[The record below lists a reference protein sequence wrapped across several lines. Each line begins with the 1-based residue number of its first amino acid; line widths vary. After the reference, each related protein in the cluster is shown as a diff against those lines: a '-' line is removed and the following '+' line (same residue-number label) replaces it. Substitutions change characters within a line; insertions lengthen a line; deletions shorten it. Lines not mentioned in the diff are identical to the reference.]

1 MVQFRKSGT
10 LNGSN
15 THKMPI
21 LESLTNEKIIPLS
34 VYKKVPLTLLALALA
49 LPLAAQKKNQSFQ
62 LHIHKT
68 TAAIEVDGIGN
79 DLAWQDTDVATNF
92 YMVLPMD
99 TGMANEPSEIRMT
112 YDENNLYL
120 LATFYNATKGPYYV
134 ESLRRDFSFGKN
146 DNFLLFMD
154 PFNNQ
159 TTGYS
164 FGSNA
169 AGAQWDGTMHSGG
182 SVDLNWDSKWVSA
195 VTSDEEKWVFEM
207 AIPFKSIRYEDGVKE
222 WGINFSRLDL
232 KSGEKSS
239 WTPIPRQ
246 FPTASL
252 AYTGTL
258 VWDSPPPT
266 PKTNFSIIP
275 YVLGGIGED
284 MENNTDTQYDKKIG
298 GDVKFSLSTSLNLDL
313 TVNPDFSQVEVDR
326 QVTNLDR
333 FELFF
338 PEKRQF
344 FLENGDLFANFGY
357 ATIRPFFSRR
367 IGLGVPIR
375 AGARVSGNLN
385 KKWRLGLMDM
395 QTASI
400 DETGLP
406 SQNFGVLSLQ
416 RKVFA
421 RSSIGLM
428 LVNKE
433 SFNYPQDTD
442 SLRTVFP
449 KFNRNVGLEYNL
461 ASANNQWTGK
471 AFFLKSFA
479 PNKNGNGISQAAHL
493 EYKSRKWN
501 WKIQEESVEDD
512 YTAEVGFVPRNG
524 YVNVTSYIGHLF
536 FPKKS
541 TILSHGPKLSASYF
555 FNEKL
560 ERTDNINLL
569 EYLLDFR
576 DRSKLNF
583 GVSDEYVELLSP
595 FDPTRSGKESLD
607 VGTQHHWNAYTF
619 DFISKPQS
627 MFTYSF
633 GGRFGG
639 YYSEGN
645 RTSLISELGYRFQPF
660 VSLSSNLSY
669 NHINLPAPWNN
680 TEFWLIGSEVDITF
694 TNKLFFATLFQYNEQ
709 SKNFNLNSRFQ
720 WRYKPASDLFL
731 VYSNNYLIEP
741 FEGRNWALTLKFTY
755 WFNK

>member
-1 MVQFRKSGT
+1 MTTKKSIS
-10 LNGSN
+10 LSFLIV
-15 THKMPI
+15 I
-21 LESLTNEKIIPLS
+21 LS
-34 VYKKVPLTLLALALA
+34 
-49 LPLAAQKKNQSFQ
+49 LPLYAQKKNGAFR
-62 LHIHKT
+62 LNIKKT
-68 TAAIEVDGIGN
+68 SLPITIDGIG
-79 DLAWQDTDVATNF
+79 DDKAWQDTDVTTDF
-92 YMVLPMD
+92 FMVLPMD
-99 TGMANEPSEIRMT
+99 TGKANEPSEIRMT

-120 LATFYNATKGPYYV
+120 LATFYNTTKGPYYV

-146 DNFLLFMD
+146 DNFLLFID

-169 AGAQWDGTMHSGG
+169 AGAQWDGTMYDGG
-182 SVDLNWDSKWVSA
+182 SVDLNWDSKWISE
-195 VTSDEEKWVFEM
+195 VTSDDDKWVFEM
-207 AIPFKSIRYEDGVKE
+207 AIPFKSIRYEEGVSE

-258 VWDSPPPT
+258 VWDAPPPS
-266 PKTNFSIIP
+266 PRTNFSVIP
-275 YVLGGIGED
+275 YVSASVNRNLENGED
-284 MENNTDTQYDKKIG
+284 TEFDKKIG
-298 GDVKFSLSTSLNLDL
+298 GDIKFSLSTSLNLDL
-313 TVNPDFSQVEVDR
+313 TINPDFSQVEVDR

-367 IGLGVPIR
+367 IGLGVPIQ

-385 KKWRLGLMDM
+385 NKWRMGLMDM
-395 QTASI
+395 QTASVE
-400 DETGLP
+400 ETGLP
-406 SQNFGVLSLQ
+406 SHNFGVLSLQ
-416 RKVFA
+416 RRIFS
-421 RSSIGLM
+421 RSSIGLIV
-428 LVNKE
+428 VNKQAI
-433 SFNYPQDTD
+433 NYPQDTD
-442 SLRTVFP
+442 SLRTAFP
-449 KFNRNVGLEYNL
+449 KFNRNIGLEYNL
-461 ASANNQWTGK
+461 ASPNNQWTGK
-471 AFFLKSFA
+471 AFLLKSFA
-479 PNKNGNGISQAAHL
+479 PKKEGNGITQAAHL

-501 WKIQEESVEDD
+501 WRIQEESVEED

-524 YVNVTSYIGHLF
+524 YVNISSYLGHLF
-536 FPKKS
+536 FPEKS
-541 TILSHGPKLSASYF
+541 VILSHGPKIRTSYF

-560 ERTDNINLL
+560 ERTDNINLF
-569 EYLLDFR
+569 EYLFSFR
-576 DRSKLNF
+576 DRSSLNLSL
-583 GVSDEYVELLSP
+583 SDEYVELLAP
-595 FDPTRSGKESLD
+595 FDPTRANKATLD
-607 VGTQHHWNAYTF
+607 IGSKHHWNAYMI
-619 DFISKPQS
+619 DFVSKPQS
-627 MFTYSF
+627 MFTYSL
-633 GGRFGG
+633 GSRFGG
-639 YYSEGN
+639 YYSGGN
-645 RTSLISELGYRFQPF
+645 RTSLISEVGYRFQPF
-660 VSLSSNLSY
+660 VSLSSNISF
-669 NHINLPAPWNN
+669 NHIHLPAPWNN

>member
-1 MVQFRKSGT
+1 
-10 LNGSN
+10 
-15 THKMPI
+15 MPI
-21 LESLTNEKIIPLS
+21 LESSTNEKTIPLS

>member
-1 MVQFRKSGT
+1 
-10 LNGSN
+10 
-15 THKMPI
+15 MPT
-21 LESLTNEKIIPLS
+21 LESSTNENTIPLS

-79 DLAWQDTDVATNF
+79 DLAWEDTDVATNF

-195 VTSDEEKWVFEM
+195 VTSDDEKWVFEM
-207 AIPFKSIRYEDGVKE
+207 AIPFKSIRYEDGVME

-284 MENNTDTQYDKKIG
+284 MENNTDTQYEKKIG

>member
-1 MVQFRKSGT
+1 
-10 LNGSN
+10 
-15 THKMPI
+15 MPI
-21 LESLTNEKIIPLS
+21 LESSTNEKTIPLS
-34 VYKKVPLTLLALALA
+34 VYKKVPLTLLALVLA

-68 TAAIEVDGIGN
+68 IAAIEVDGIGN

-195 VTSDEEKWVFEM
+195 VTSDDEKWVFEM
-207 AIPFKSIRYEDGVKE
+207 AIPFKSIRYEDGVTE